1 MLTVKKFKKLKT
13 RIKNEVSELPYNEK
27 KSRIVGVTIIFTGAL
42 LLLGANTASAFV
54 PVPAPGSFAF
64 DLYDVAVNDILN
76 GPIGFV
82 GGVSSMVM
90 GGVMAIQQKLMLAI
104 PCVLG
109 GAGIM
114 TADTITTSLG
124 AVV

>member
-1 MLTVKKFKKLKT
+1 MPIVKKIKKLKT
-13 RIKNEVSELPYNEK
+13 RIKNEVSELPYNER
-27 KSRIVGVTIIFTGAL
+27 KSRVLGLTIIIAGVFL
-42 LLLGANTASAFV
+42 VLANTASAFV
-54 PVPAPGSFAF
+54 PVPAAGSFAF
-64 DLYDVAVNDILN
+64 DIYDVAVNDILN

-82 GGVSSMVM
+82 GGVASMAM